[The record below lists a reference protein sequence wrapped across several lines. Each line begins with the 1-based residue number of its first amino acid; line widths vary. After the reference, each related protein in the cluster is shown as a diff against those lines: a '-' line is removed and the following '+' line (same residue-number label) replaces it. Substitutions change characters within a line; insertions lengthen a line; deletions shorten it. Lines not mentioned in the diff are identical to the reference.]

1 MRVQENI
8 KNRKMM
14 HHDDIAGHIIMN
26 MMAAVADMNMIM
38 SIITTTMI
46 AVDMTMS
53 TTITMTTMAVVA
65 DMNMDTV
72 MDMDV
77 IAVKMV

>member
-1 MRVQENI
+1 MTILQD
-8 KNRKMM
+8 M
-14 HHDDIAGHIIMN
+14 DIIMN

-38 SIITTTMI
+38 SIIQKTMI
-46 AVDMTMS
+46 AVEMTIS
-53 TTITMTTMAVVA
+53 TTITKTTKAVVA